1 MFCAMHNHDD
11 LIGGSEAALM
21 LGVHRS
27 TLGRWTQAGRIS
39 PVIQLPGRN
48 GVVLYRRSDIE
59 ALGAEVT
66 AGT

>member
-1 MFCAMHNHDD
+1 MSNHDD
-11 LIGGSEAALM
+11 LIGGSEAAQL

-48 GVVLYRRSDIE
+48 GVVLYRRTEIE
-59 ALGAEVT
+59 ALAEFEA
-66 AGT
+66 AG